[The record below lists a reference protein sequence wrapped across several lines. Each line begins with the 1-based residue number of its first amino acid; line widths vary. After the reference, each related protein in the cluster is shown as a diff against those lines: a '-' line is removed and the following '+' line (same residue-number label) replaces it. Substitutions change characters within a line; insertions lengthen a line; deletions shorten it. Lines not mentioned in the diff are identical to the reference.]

1 MNKFV
6 FLLSLRRDHIPTCS
20 PCLGQNVTEPGVY
33 SGRYLL
39 CTHQPLDTSH
49 APLIYWSQV
58 SCLLWWDGQVTLL
71 LEKLIW
77 MVTRGTPLHAKQDY
91 YFFAHLTHLFP
102 GPIMIRLIDVSLLQ
116 FPKTIF
122 LFISIHIHSILPI
135 RQTNSKRKYFK
146 ALSEINLKQY
156 VSQFNSKVFLSKFV
170 TFVYSTQNNKFKWK
184 KKTITSI

>member
-71 LEKLIW
+71 LGETNMNGDKRHTSTCQTRLLLFCSPDSSFSWSNYDKTDWCLIASFPKLFFCLSVSTSTPSSRSDKLILKENTLKPYQKSIW
-77 MVTRGTPLHAKQDY
+77 NSISPNSTVKSFSQICN
-91 YFFAHLTHLFP
+91 FC
-102 GPIMIRLIDVSLLQ
+102 LQ
-116 FPKTIF
+116 Y
-122 LFISIHIHSILPI
+122 
-135 RQTNSKRKYFK
+135 KY
-146 ALSEINLKQY
+146 
-156 VSQFNSKVFLSKFV
+156 
-170 TFVYSTQNNKFKWK
+170 TQQ
-184 KKTITSI
+184 